1 MTPADLTLLGLIA
14 GLLIASGIA
23 SGSETALF
31 GVSRRELSAMR
42 STAPGIA
49 AAVVR
54 LRRRP
59 RRLLIA
65 ILVANM
71 LINTLYFVAISALS
85 RGAASPATAAG
96 IGVAGVLAV
105 VTFGEVLAKLLATA
119 RRRAFLALVARPM
132 DIAIR
137 ALGWPLGVLDVWV
150 LSPLS
155 RLVVP
160 SAARSA
166 GVTARELL
174 SILDRAGRDG
184 HIDESERA
192 LLRSVIGLG
201 EARVREMMTPMNAVR
216 VVDLSDE
223 YAHERALEA
232 VRETGRCR
240 VLVSTG
246 GEGGELSLFDARSGA
261 PVGPGVELPVVPEM
275 ICVSRALDQIRS
287 APAVLCADEHGRV
300 TGMIDRDALVGW
312 LTQLGEEVDGL
323 ASARLVGLGEW
334 EVSGTSSARAWADA
348 MGVDPA
354 ALPEGRA
361 TLSGVI
367 SAVLGR
373 TPRAGDT
380 VEAGGLRLRVRRAAG
395 RSATLVRVSMADGGA
410 S

>member
-1 MTPADLTLLGLIA
+1 MTPADLTLLGVIA
-14 GLLIASGIA
+14 GLLVASGIA

-42 STAPGIA
+42 STMPGVA
-49 AAVVR
+49 SAVVR

-71 LINTLYFVAISALS
+71 LINTLYFVAISSLS
-85 RGAASPATAAG
+85 RDAASPAIGAA
-96 IGVAGVLAV
+96 IGVGGVLAI

-119 RRRAFLALVARPM
+119 RRTLFLTLVARPT
-132 DIAIR
+132 DLAVR
-137 ALGWPLGVLDVWV
+137 ALGWPLGLLDVWV

-160 SAARSA
+160 SGERSA

-201 EARVREMMTPMNAVR
+201 EVRLREMMTPMNAVR
-216 VVDLSDE
+216 VVDLSDDD
-223 YAHERALEA
+223 AHEQAIEA

-240 VLVSTG
+240 ILVSTG
-246 GEGGELSLFDARSGA
+246 GERGRLSLFDARSG
-261 PVGPGVELPVVPEM
+261 VEIGPGAELPVVPEM
-275 ICVSRALDQIRS
+275 ISVSRALEQIRS
-287 APAVLCADEHGRV
+287 APAILCADEHGRV

-348 MGVDPA
+348 MGVDPS

-367 SAVLGR
+367 SALLGR
-373 TPRAGDT
+373 TPSAGDT
-380 VEAGGLRLRVRRAAG
+380 VEVGGLRLRVRRAAG
-395 RSATLVRVSMADGGA
+395 RSATLVRVSVTEGGV